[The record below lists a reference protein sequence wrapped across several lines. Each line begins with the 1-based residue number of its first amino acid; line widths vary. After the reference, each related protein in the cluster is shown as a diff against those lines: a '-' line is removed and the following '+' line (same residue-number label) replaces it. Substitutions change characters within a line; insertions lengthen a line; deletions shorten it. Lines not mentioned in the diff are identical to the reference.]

1 MSTVDMPLVEKLAT
15 LSRLTFT
22 EQEKQ
27 TLQKE
32 LGSILDFISQLQ
44 EVNTQG
50 VEPMLSSVGTAATFE
65 RPDSVT
71 EQNRRNDYLAIAP
84 QSEMGFY
91 VVPRVVE

>member
-22 EQEKQ
+22 DSEKQ

-44 EVNTQG
+44 EVNTDG
-50 VEPMLSSVGTAATFE
+50 VEPMLSSVGSAATFE
-65 RPDSVT
+65 RPDQVT
-71 EQNRRNDYLAIAP
+71 EPNRRDDYLAIAP
-84 QSEMGFY
+84 KSEMGFY
-91 VVPRVVE
+91 VVPKVIE